1 LVWQLFQGAQNPL
14 KCRGLLKNTI
24 PGLCNI
30 GSKSRLLKNT
40 IPEHLA
46 GRNDPKDFLKNA
58 ILPCTASLSKFVAIT
73 QRSQLP
79 GRLELILACAVNY
92 CCEYTLMIIT

>member
-1 LVWQLFQGAQNPL
+1 MAKRNLPSAGGS
-14 KCRGLLKNTI
+14 GLLKNTI
-24 PGLCNI
+24 PGS
-30 GSKSRLLKNT
+30 GSKSRLLKNM

-46 GRNDPKDFLKNA
+46 GGNDPKDFLKNE

-73 QRSQLP
+73 HRSQLP

-92 CCEYTLMIIT
+92 CCECTLMIIT